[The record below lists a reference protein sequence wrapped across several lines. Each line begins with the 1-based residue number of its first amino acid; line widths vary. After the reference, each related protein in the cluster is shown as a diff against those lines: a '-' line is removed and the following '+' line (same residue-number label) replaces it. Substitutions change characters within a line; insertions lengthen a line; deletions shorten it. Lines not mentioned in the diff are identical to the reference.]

1 MDMKILLIGAVV
13 LIFGADIVYTMNSKK
28 KSADLLQQLNTL
40 LANEEY
46 EEFEKLIDTPE
57 VKKSFT
63 AYNVAFM
70 KLNKAMMK
78 NNPSEITQAFANFNI
93 KMNPVQRETVL
104 KRAFYYYIGVKDFK
118 RTEHYYNLLKDM
130 NVKDQV
136 TLDIMYDT
144 YVNKGYRYLEEV
156 LNNYER
162 LSEEDQAPYIALIA
176 DMYKNKGD
184 NEKAKEFED
193 KTQKI
198 IQEINNF

>member
-1 MDMKILLIGAVV
+1 MKVLLIIAIV

-28 KSADLLQQLNTL
+28 KSNELLQQLNSL

-46 EEFEKLIDTPE
+46 EEFEKLIDTTE
-57 VKKSFT
+57 VKRSFT
-63 AYNVAFM
+63 PYNVAYM

-118 RTEHYYNLLKDM
+118 RTEHYYSLLKEM
-130 NVKDQV
+130 KVKDQI

-156 LNNYER
+156 LNNYEK

-184 NEKAKEFED
+184 LDKSKEYED
-193 KTQKI
+193 RAQKI
-198 IQEINNF
+198 IQDIRNF

>member
-1 MDMKILLIGAVV
+1 MDIRFLLVGIIV
-13 LIFGADIVYTMNSKK
+13 LVFGLDIVYTMNSKK
-28 KSADLLQQLNTL
+28 KTGELLQKINRL

-46 EEFEKLIDTPE
+46 EEFDKLIETVE

-63 AYNVAFM
+63 PYNVAYM
-70 KLNKAMMK
+70 KLNKAMLK

-193 KTQKI
+193 KAQKI